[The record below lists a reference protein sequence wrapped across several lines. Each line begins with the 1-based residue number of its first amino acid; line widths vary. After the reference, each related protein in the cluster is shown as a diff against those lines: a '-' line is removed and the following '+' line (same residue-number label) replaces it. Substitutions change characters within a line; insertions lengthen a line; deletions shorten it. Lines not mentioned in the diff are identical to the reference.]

1 MQSSLEARPPSH
13 ALRLILPTP
22 GCCWPPCRLQELA
35 LVPNA
40 TTGLNTIISSIRLGP
55 GDVLFSL
62 NIGYGSVKKMLAR
75 AAADSRATHVE
86 MEVTFPLRWVG
97 ERVWRG
103 GRDGLQLR
111 VVEGAWCV
119 PGVDQYRLVARD
131 YVM

>member
-1 MQSSLEARPPSH
+1 
-13 ALRLILPTP
+13 
-22 GCCWPPCRLQELA
+22 
-35 LVPNA
+35 VPNA
-40 TTGLNTIISSIRLGP
+40 TTGLNTIISSMALGP

-75 AAADSRATHVE
+75 AAADSGAAHVE

-97 ERVWRG
+97 ERGWRG

-131 YVM
+131 CVGMVGHGLCHVRWW